1 MLQTYRTDMFTTVKN
16 LTKTIQNDSSAS
28 SVLKN
33 LSLNLH
39 LENNLHE

>member
-16 LTKTIQNDSSAS
+16 LITTIQNDCAAS
-28 SVLKN
+28 SVLKK

-39 LENNLHE
+39 LENNLNK